1 MSRTYLRQDTQIRNS
16 DAYDD
21 TLASGAALEV
31 AVNGGSIEQDLN
43 ALRSQVKRIL
53 GQINWYDNLAGRSLA
68 DTDGDL
74 DAFET
79 RTILCPVQILQNVTV
94 PNGQNFVLLDV
105 ASNEAPTYPAGVAG
119 GLGTVVAVLGA
130 AEIETHML
138 TAVAGSNALR
148 PLNLVVVRDA
158 VTKDVLTSG
167 GQQVFGLLQA
177 EEGVVQ
183 DDTFNDVDKRVQI
196 SFVRANGD
204 VLEAV
209 PVADVEDRVVEYMY
223 ARRIYLKDIPEDCSF
238 PNIKFVDNVALNGG
252 KVRGTKVYAEVTAN
266 LAANVDVGGVGGGTN
281 LDAQL
286 PDMSVGTFL
295 QDYDVYLNGSLLR
308 PGANAAANHDYYPG
322 TSLANGQLRFEF
334 ALKSGDVLCVVP
346 HFSL

>member
-1 MSRTYLRQDTQIRNS
+1 MSRTMLRQETQIRNS

-21 TLASGAALEV
+21 TLASGASLEA
-31 AVNGGSIEQDLN
+31 AVNAGTLEADLN

-68 DTDGDL
+68 TTDSDL

-79 RTILCPVQILQNVTV
+79 RTILCPVQMLQNVAV
-94 PNGQNFVLLDV
+94 PAAQNYVVLDV
-105 ASNEAPTYPAGVAG
+105 SASEAPSYPAGVAG

-130 AEIETHML
+130 AELGTHQL
-138 TAVAGSNALR
+138 TAVAGANALR
-148 PLNLVVVRDA
+148 PLNLVIVRDA
-158 VTKDVLTSG
+158 VTRDGITSN
-167 GQQVFGLLQA
+167 GQQVYGLLQA

-183 DDTFNDVDKRVQI
+183 DDTFDDTSKRVQI

-204 VLEAV
+204 TLEAV
-209 PVADVEDRVVEYMY
+209 PSADIAGKTIEYMF
-223 ARRIYLKDIPEDCSF
+223 ARRIYLKDLPEDCAF
-238 PNIKFVDNVALNGG
+238 PNVKFVDNIALNGG
-252 KVRGTKVYAEVTAN
+252 KVRSTKVYAEVTAN

-286 PDMSVGTFL
+286 PDMSGGTFL

-308 PGANAAANHDYYPG
+308 PGANSGTNNDYYPG

-334 ALKSGDVLCVVP
+334 QLKSGDVICVVP
-346 HFSL
+346 HYAL